1 MAPTRPDWLIEQL
14 PRVMQEDPFIH
25 GFVGITQEI
34 ATSVRGE
41 IEKMD
46 WFLDADTA
54 PEEFVQ
60 WMGGWLGLV
69 VEPVATDP
77 EERELRIRNVVR
89 TAGILFLRRGT
100 RAGLEGM
107 LHAITGE
114 PARVS
119 DSGGVF
125 RTGQAPPNQKH
136 VVVRIRT
143 NGGVDDQSLLRLV
156 REEMP
161 VDVSFDLLIAGRAVR
176 EELPVELGHLEDI
189 AFAFDEVERANWEPA
204 TAATMDIGAEP
215 VIVAQTVAIA
225 EADPDDLEDDE
236 QPHIED
242 EDQIEYDDDDDEPNG
257 LPPTP

>member
-1 MAPTRPDWLIEQL
+1 MTPTRPDWLIEQL

-25 GFVGITQEI
+25 GFVSITQEI
-34 ATSVRGE
+34 ATSIRGG

-125 RTGQAPPNQKH
+125 RTGQAPANQKH

-156 REEMP
+156 REDMP

-189 AFAFDEVERANWEPA
+189 AFAFDEVERANWEPV
-204 TAATMDIGAEP
+204 AAAALDIGSEP
-215 VIVAQTVAIA
+215 VIVAQTVALGGS
-225 EADPDDLEDDE
+225 EPDSAGDEGHLEDENDE
-236 QPHIED
+236 LDGQPPE
-242 EDQIEYDDDDDEPNG
+242 
-257 LPPTP
+257 